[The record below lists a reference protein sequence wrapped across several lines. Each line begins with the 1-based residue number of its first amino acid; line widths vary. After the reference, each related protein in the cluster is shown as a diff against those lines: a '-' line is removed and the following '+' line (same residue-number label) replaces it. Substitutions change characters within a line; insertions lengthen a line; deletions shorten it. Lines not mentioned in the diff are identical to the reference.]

1 MSSIEKKI
9 QESAARRG
17 LILNRDD
24 IACVMDICT
33 RNEVLRVE
41 ERISLTKE
49 SVDAKTNAKTQTKGK
64 ICETKSTKMKT
75 KRTIVFIHG
84 MFGWGYNT
92 EDSARKD
99 EEEGEVSYFPVG
111 DIRRVCGESSCVYL
125 DVGIASSDHDRACE
139 AYAQIMGRTVDYGEE
154 HAKRCGHLRFGR
166 KYTKPL
172 VKIWD
177 ENHPIVLV
185 GHSFG
190 GNTCLELAHLISQ
203 DYWSEGT
210 SSSYIHSVSCICSPL
225 RGCSLPFRL
234 GLNSTTSSKS
244 VIRNFSFSHFLST
257 AFGLIFKIQLEYPSL
272 FPRSVFDIKSD
283 QWANVTT
290 WRNVFDRDHVFWT
303 SRDNTL
309 SQVTPSYRRDLQSR
323 RKRYDWHK
331 IAVVPDVVKPL
342 SLRREVVPFGC
353 FAILALW
360 ILRRRRRLKHFLVAT
375 ILLAMT
381 GLIAIGKRV
390 RRRLFH
396 KCLVHPFLR
405 LCAMGCDGP
414 SDGIVEISSCK
425 STHNDEKEWYVIR
438 GPKGSSHCL
447 GTWASIHS
455 GKMYAE
461 LLKYLCNL

>member
-1 MSSIEKKI
+1 MSTHIKKI
-9 QESAARRG
+9 QRSAARRG
-17 LILNRDD
+17 LILNHDD
-24 IACVMDICT
+24 VAYVMDIYA
-33 RNEVLRVE
+33 RNEEQRVE
-41 ERISLTKE
+41 EETSSTKKR
-49 SVDAKTNAKTQTKGK
+49 SVDTKTNAKTKGKMIDQTKEM
-64 ICETKSTKMKT
+64 ITETN
-75 KRTIVFIHG
+75 RTIVFIHG

-92 EDSARKD
+92 ENITRKD
-99 EEEGEVSYFPVG
+99 EEDCEVSYFPIG
-111 DIRRVCGESSCVYL
+111 DIRRRTSSTCIYL

-139 AYAQIMGRTVDYGEE
+139 AYAQIRGRTVDYGEE

-166 KYTKPL
+166 EYTRPL

-177 ENHPIVLV
+177 EKHPIVLI

-234 GLNSTTSSKS
+234 GLNSTTTSKS
-244 VIRNFSFSHFLST
+244 VIRNCSFSHFLST

-272 FPRSVFDIKSD
+272 FPRSVFDVKSD

-290 WRNVFDRDHVFWT
+290 WRNVFNRDHVFWT

-309 SQVTPSYRRDLQSR
+309 SQVTPSYRHDLHSR
-323 RKRYDWHK
+323 RKHYNWHK

-342 SLRREVVPFGC
+342 SLRREVVPFGS
-353 FAILALW
+353 FAILGLW
-360 ILRRRRRLKHFLVAT
+360 MLRRRKRLRIFLVAT

-390 RRRLFH
+390 RRYLFH

-425 STHNDEKEWYVIR
+425 YTHNDENEWHVIR
-438 GPKGSSHCL
+438 GPKDSSHCL

-455 GKMYAE
+455 GKMYTE
-461 LLKYLCNL
+461 LFRYLCNL